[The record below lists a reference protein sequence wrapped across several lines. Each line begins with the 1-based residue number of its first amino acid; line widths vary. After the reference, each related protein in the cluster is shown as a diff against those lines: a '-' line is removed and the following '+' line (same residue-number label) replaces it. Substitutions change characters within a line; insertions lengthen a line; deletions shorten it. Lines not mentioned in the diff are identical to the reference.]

1 MTAPDGLPLHALAED
16 NLAPASPDLLRAMV
30 KTFADALMSAEADA
44 LCNAEYG
51 QVSDERVNHRNG
63 YRPREWETRAGTDEL
78 AVPKLRQ
85 GSYFP
90 HWLLERRRRAEQAL
104 ISVVATAYLLGVSTR
119 RVEKLAESLGV
130 TQLSKSQVSA
140 MAKHLDEQ
148 VAAFRNRPLDAGPY
162 SFVSVDALTQK
173 VREGGRI
180 INVHAL
186 IAVGVNADGH
196 REILGLDVA
205 TAKDGAGWLAFLRSL
220 IARGLPGVQ
229 LVISDAH
236 AGLVDAIGAILPGA
250 SWQRCRTHYA
260 RNLLSQVP
268 KSAQPWVTTLL
279 RTVFEQPDTDAV
291 HAQMRRVLDA
301 LEAKFPK
308 AAAHLDAAQHDLLA
322 FTAFPREIWRQ
333 SWSNNPQ
340 KRLNKEIRRR
350 TDVVGI
356 FPDRT
361 AVIRLVGAV
370 LAEQNDEW
378 TEARRYMGR
387 ELLARCREITATVRD
402 LEEERYERTNH
413 AHLSRRRPEFMPTH
427 PEATDIDRLTCVRGR
442 PWVLLRFPR
451 YRSYDPSPGR
461 YAGRAWEGV
470 GMRELERI
478 TARRSELDTL
488 AEELVKQLQEVQAE
502 REELVIAERVLN
514 RLAVQDRAAAG
525 GRRDRRPSSRPGGGA
540 GGTADPAPQRDPRRG
555 RPAR

>member
-1 MTAPDGLPLHALAED
+1 MTAPDSLPLHALAED
-16 NLAPASPDLLRAMV
+16 NLAAASPDLLRAMV

-51 QVSDERVNHRNG
+51 QVSNERVNHRNG
-63 YRPREWETRAGTDEL
+63 YRPREWDTRAGTVEL
-78 AVPKLRQ
+78 AIPKLRQ

-162 SFVSVDALTQK
+162 VFVWVDALTQK

-196 REILGLDVA
+196 REILGIDVA
-205 TAKDGAGWLAFLRSL
+205 TAEDGAGWLAFLRSL
-220 IARGLPGVQ
+220 IARGLSGVQ

-236 AGLVDAIGAILPGA
+236 MGLVNAIGATLPGA

-260 RNLLSQVP
+260 RSLLSQVP
-268 KSAQPWVTTLL
+268 KSAQPWVATLL

-291 HAQMRRVLDA
+291 KAQMRHVLDA

-308 AAAHLDAAQHDLLA
+308 AAAHLDTAQGDVLA
-322 FTAFPREIWRQ
+322 FTLHRVTGTTNSVSARTVPTGVMTSHRPRSTRT
-333 SWSNNPQ
+333 
-340 KRLNKEIRRR
+340 RTHRR
-350 TDVVGI
+350 
-356 FPDRT
+356 
-361 AVIRLVGAV
+361 
-370 LAEQNDEW
+370 
-378 TEARRYMGR
+378 
-387 ELLARCREITATVRD
+387 
-402 LEEERYERTNH
+402 ER
-413 AHLSRRRPEFMPTH
+413 AGKVSR
-427 PEATDIDRLTCVRGR
+427 
-442 PWVLLRFPR
+442 
-451 YRSYDPSPGR
+451 
-461 YAGRAWEGV
+461 
-470 GMRELERI
+470 
-478 TARRSELDTL
+478 
-488 AEELVKQLQEVQAE
+488 K
-502 REELVIAERVLN
+502 
-514 RLAVQDRAAAG
+514 
-525 GRRDRRPSSRPGGGA
+525 
-540 GGTADPAPQRDPRRG
+540 PRRCSG
-555 RPAR
+555 